1 MKCHSVMNGFCI
13 TASIIPIYLW
23 RGLMLYSHPREAAE
37 VPKWPLSLHGTALH
51 CTARRHHL
59 WGASGKATHVW
70 VTGRAAL
77 LLLSVFAVIQEQ
89 QLPFLPSLLLY
100 TTYQVHLILALPQ
113 PIYNNPLKGFS
124 SVLDLCCHY
133 TRASITVKFLLFYI
147 HKVFSLSSAYVIR
160 AKYATPKRI

>member
-1 MKCHSVMNGFCI
+1 MPLCDERVLHYCKHRPYLPLEGADVIQPSQRGRGGTKVTSL
-13 TASIIPIYLW
+13 TAW
-23 RGLMLYSHPREAAE
+23 NC
-37 VPKWPLSLHGTALH
+37 TALH
-51 CTARRHHL
+51 CPARRHHL

-77 LLLSVFAVIQEQ
+77 LLLSVFTVIQEQ

-100 TTYQVHLILALPQ
+100 TTYQVQLILALLQ
-113 PIYNNPLKGFS
+113 PIYSPLKGFS